1 LSTEEAAAAAAA
13 PFAACENVRAAEA
26 YEGGEAAEAAE
37 AAEAGMRIA
46 SLPPAVDEEAT
57 TPATPAVAL
66 SEAEAAL
73 AFLKKPVAYRMRES
87 RLPAFS
93 SFLSLG
99 GGGL

>member
-13 PFAACENVRAAEA
+13 PFAACENVSAAEA

-37 AAEAGMRIA
+37 AAEAGICIA
-46 SLPPAVDEEAT
+46 SLPPAVDEEVT
-57 TPATPAVAL
+57 TPAEAL

-87 RLPAFS
+87 MLPATA

>member
-13 PFAACENVRAAEA
+13 PFAACENVSAAEA

-37 AAEAGMRIA
+37 AGICIA
-46 SLPPAVDEEAT
+46 SLPPAVDEEVT
-57 TPATPAVAL
+57 TPAEAL

-87 RLPAFS
+87 RLPATA